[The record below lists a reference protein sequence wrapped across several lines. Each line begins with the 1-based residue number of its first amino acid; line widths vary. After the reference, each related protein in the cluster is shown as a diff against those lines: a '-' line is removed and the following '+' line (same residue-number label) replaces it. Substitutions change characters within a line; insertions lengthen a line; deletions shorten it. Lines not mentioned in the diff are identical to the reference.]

1 MMDSAL
7 FDAMVLHI
15 RNGASQTRAGTDKL
29 RKHVDAL
36 IADRDA
42 LREQVAALEKQVAGQ
57 KALVEMT
64 RHSGDSAREQEWA
77 LRQAL
82 ESVEWVWTMQDDGDI
97 IATCPWCKGTTAVC
111 AAEEWVGIGHAPDC
125 QRQAALD

>member
-42 LREQVAALEKQVAGQ
+42 LRHQVAV
-57 KALVEMT
+57 
-64 RHSGDSAREQEWA
+64 

-82 ESVEWVWTMQDDGDI
+82 EAAPEAYLGW
-97 IATCPWCKGTTAVC
+97 AVLEDFGE
-111 AAEEWVGIGHAPDC
+111 AYEEWWAG
-125 QRQAALD
+125 QRQAALGQEP

>member
-42 LREQVAALEKQVAGQ
+42 LRELVAALDKQVAGQ

-64 RHSGDSAREQEWA
+64 RHSGDSAREREYA
-77 LRQAL
+77 LRAAL
-82 ESVEWVWTMQDDGDI
+82 EAAPKPRKQRFAGIWHEPASEYVVWY
-97 IATCPWCKGTTAVC
+97 
-111 AAEEWVGIGHAPDC
+111 ES
-125 QRQAALD
+125 QRQAALALDQEP